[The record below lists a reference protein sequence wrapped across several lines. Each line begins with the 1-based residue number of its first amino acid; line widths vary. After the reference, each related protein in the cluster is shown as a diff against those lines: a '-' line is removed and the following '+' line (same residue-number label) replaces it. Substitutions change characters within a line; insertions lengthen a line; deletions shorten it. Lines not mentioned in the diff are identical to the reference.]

1 MVPLLYDHTG
11 TSYLCIAAR
20 KQSGA
25 FFFCHL
31 TGSLGGEVADFFR
44 SQQPHHLMI
53 HAPQTSVFYL
63 NMISAAIRKPFS
75 ALALTQIIKTWLHSD
90 N

>member
-1 MVPLLYDHTG
+1 MIILEQAISALQHGNSPVL
-11 TSYLCIAAR
+11 
-20 KQSGA
+20 

-53 HAPQTSVFYL
+53 QAPQASVFYL

>member
-1 MVPLLYDHTG
+1 MIILEQAISALQHGNSPVL
-11 TSYLCIAAR
+11 
-20 KQSGA
+20 

-44 SQQPHHLMI
+44 SQQPHRLMI
-53 HAPQTSVFYL
+53 HAPQASVFYL